1 MSINSFFHR
10 IRRSLLKQW
19 LCNLGYPKN
28 HIIHYL
34 FDGIRIDPI
43 FKERP
48 LNYRVSYN
56 KGTVVTK
63 SLYDFKKQS
72 QSLNEIF
79 IIGSGPSIRK
89 QALER
94 LQHKNTILLN
104 GAISLIA
111 SCKLH
116 PLGIVII
123 DDSFIRKHIN
133 MLNLIPRGTHLFLSF
148 FAIKEI
154 IKHFPSLLQN
164 PIYLVHELKFDTDIV
179 PISIEEK
186 IQQFDKPTWGVFDGG
201 TVMSVAIQIAAFIRA
216 KNVFL
221 LGLDIGNSN
230 TEPRF
235 YENKSNKCR
244 SSLLTDY
251 ETKILPFMEV
261 ASKWFKINNLSL
273 FNCSPITKLPYSVIP
288 YFDIN
293 QITSNSSYQST
304 NND

>member
-1 MSINSFFHR
+1 MSIISFIQR
-10 IRRSLLKQW
+10 IRRSLIKRW
-19 LCNLGYPKN
+19 ICNLGYPKN
-28 HIIHYL
+28 HIIHHL
-34 FDGIRIDPI
+34 FDGVRVDPI
-43 FKERP
+43 FQERP
-48 LNYRVSYN
+48 LSYVVSYN
-56 KGTVVTK
+56 NRSIVTK
-63 SLYDFKKQS
+63 SLYEFKKQF

-79 IIGSGPSIRK
+79 IIGSGPSIQK
-89 QALER
+89 QPIEH
-94 LQHKNTILLN
+94 LQQKNTILLN

-111 SCKLH
+111 SCKLR
-116 PLGIVII
+116 PLGIVVI
-123 DDSFIRKHIN
+123 DDSFIRKHLD
-133 MLNLIPRGTHLFLSF
+133 MLNLIPTGTHLFLSY
-148 FAIKEI
+148 FALKEI
-154 IKHFPSLLQN
+154 IKNYPSLLQN
-164 PIYLVHELKFDTDIV
+164 PIYLVHELKFDNDVV
-179 PISIEEK
+179 PKSTEAK

-251 ETKILPFMEV
+251 ETKILPFMEI

-293 QITSNSSYQST
+293 LVVYNSSYRST
-304 NND
+304 NNN